1 MGRAAARVVFPVE
14 NAVSGL
20 GRALEVATSLTPAGW
35 PGPRT
40 LGFRFRDSSL
50 QIRREPFVRL
60 QPVPGAAS
68 STLLSSRRRAGQS
81 IGHRPSGAFSARAL
95 ICTPNPERRSTC

>member
-50 QIRREPFVRL
+50 QIRREPFVRFSLFQEPRL
-60 QPVPGAAS
+60 QRCC
-68 STLLSSRRRAGQS
+68 RRDGEQGNR
-81 IGHRPSGAFSARAL
+81 
-95 ICTPNPERRSTC
+95 